1 MYVVVAIGLVLL
13 WRGRSQ
19 FSAPGVDRMLFA
31 NALMGFG
38 AWHVVDAVLSHWVL
52 GIHRIRMDVDNPLVW
67 DLMWLAV
74 FGLLPLAAGIMMR
87 RRRSDASRLMSAP
100 LALAA
105 AVAITA
111 PLAALPPSDETTTM
125 VMFRPG
131 IEAHE
136 AFNALM
142 AAEARLIWSDPSQ
155 QVWAVE
161 LPVNADRAQLYA
173 QGALLISQSILPAGW
188 IDWIS
193 A

>member
-1 MYVVVAIGLVLL
+1 
-13 WRGRSQ
+13 
-19 FSAPGVDRMLFA
+19 
-31 NALMGFG
+31 
-38 AWHVVDAVLSHWVL
+38 
-52 GIHRIRMDVDNPLVW
+52 
-67 DLMWLAV
+67 MWLAV

-111 PLAALPPSDETTTM
+111 PLAALLPSDETTTM

-173 QGALLISQSILPAGW
+173 QGALLISQSILTAGCF
-188 IDWIS
+188 DWIS